1 MLGRVDG
8 SHLLFVATH
17 RANPS
22 YDFCEILGER

>member
-8 SHLLFVATH
+8 SHLLSVETQG
-17 RANPS
+17 ANSS